1 MRHAKVYHRG
11 SRVKAPIFF
20 AALALLAALSLAI
33 PLRPEKSNLEGRDLT
48 PFPEFSTGGLLSGE
62 FFHGIDDWFSDT
74 FPFREQ
80 CLRLGEGLR
89 SLYGIK
95 TVTIHGTV
103 GKADDIPD
111 APFMGNVTTA
121 RLPGSACA
129 GRASLL
135 AE

>member
-20 AALALLAALSLAI
+20 TVLALLAILSLII
-33 PLRPEKSNLEGRDLT
+33 PLRPEKSTLEGRSLT
-48 PFPEFSTGGLLSGE
+48 SFPEYSTEALLSGE

-80 CLRLGEGLR
+80 CLRIGEGLR

-111 APFMGNVTTA
+111 APFTGA
-121 RLPGSACA
+121 SASA
-129 GRASLL
+129 GLL
-135 AE
+135 TRQRKRCTQSAG